1 MDKVPI
7 GCLGISLG
15 LLDLVWG
22 PTCIRRDISVLDGQG
37 TNRLPRDKPEIT
49 WFGKF
54 LALILHYDVIPWAAG
69 PGLRKI

>member
-7 GCLGISLG
+7 GCLGLTLG

-22 PTCIRRDISVLDGQG
+22 PTWIRRDISFLDGQG
-37 TNRLPRDKPEIT
+37 TNRLPRDLPEIT

-54 LALILHYDVIPWAAG
+54 LEQPLQWDVIPWAAG